1 MASTVYD
8 GYPYVFLIEFFYLF
22 VDWNMMLYQ
31 VTHEL
36 HHDSNFSLFYSV
48 SNKDMIISFFFLLL
62 LLLQISRLIYT
73 NSGNAILALASNAIH
88 LLWKWQRSD
97 RNASGKVKALAKRF

>member
-48 SNKDMIISFFFLLL
+48 SNKDMIISFFFIIIIIADIKVNLYKLW
-62 LLLQISRLIYT
+62 QCHFGISFKCNTPIMEMAT
-73 NSGNAILALASNAIH
+73 
-88 LLWKWQRSD
+88 Q
-97 RNASGKVKALAKRF
+97 